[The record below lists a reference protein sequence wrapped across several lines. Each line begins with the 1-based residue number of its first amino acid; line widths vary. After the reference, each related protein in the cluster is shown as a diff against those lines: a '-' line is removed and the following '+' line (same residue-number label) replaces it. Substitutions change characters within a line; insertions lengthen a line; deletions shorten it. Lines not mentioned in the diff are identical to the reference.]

1 MVSVLI
7 AHKIQR
13 NTFIAIITTIISLLG
28 CILLAV
34 IPGTPKLFGLYLSWA
49 TTGTGALV
57 LTLVSNNVSGYTK
70 KVFYNAVL
78 IVGQT
83 FGNFIGPL
91 IMVDSQ
97 APTYSGGIIGFC
109 LANALVVVL
118 LLILYVMMKR
128 ENNRR
133 LANPP
138 ETETDV
144 YLDLTDK
151 QDKNFI
157 YKL

>member
-1 MVSVLI
+1 MVSVLV

-13 NTFIAIITTIISLLG
+13 NTFIAIVTTIISLLG

-118 LLILYVMMKR
+118 LIILYVIMKI
-128 ENNRR
+128 ENNCR